1 MQKDPIMSE
10 QKHYPYEEEAQLF
23 TDILGFFTDKL
34 PHAIDDTAEH
44 LDEAAVSSELFRN
57 LSLCSDEDLASMGI
71 HRDDLAKV
79 AAAASG
85 IFVVAN
91 NRK

>member
-1 MQKDPIMSE
+1 MIGP
-10 QKHYPYEEEAQLF
+10 KHIPYEQEAQLF
-23 TDILGFFTDKL
+23 TDILTFFTEKL
-34 PHAIDDTAEH
+34 PHAVDDTAEH
-44 LDEAAVSSELFRN
+44 LEEAALSSELFRN

-71 HRDDLAKV
+71 HRDDLSKV

-91 NRK
+91 NRKAG